1 MNDKLQQILAQ
12 PVVFDVTEAGLSAL
26 ESKYAIVPD
35 VRDKDGY
42 ELCRIG
48 IGELRGLRVGVD
60 KRRKELKADALEY
73 CNRVEST
80 AKGITARIVALEE
93 PMKTAKQIVDAEIE
107 AEKEAR
113 RNAELNRINA
123 IRAAIE
129 GIKRMAVMFPGDG
142 ADEVKAAYNALMAM
156 EVTESVFHELTEE
169 ATTAKTETMALLDA
183 MMERIAEQERIAEE
197 IRIENERVRLE
208 QAAEREK
215 QKADREKLAA
225 EKAAMDAELAAQRE
239 AIAAERAEIAQKQRE
254 IEQAQRIEQERIDAE
269 NRAIQASIEAA
280 EREARQA
287 IAERERLAQ
296 EAMDAEIAEQARAIA
311 EQQERARIEAD
322 ELRHAAAKIE
332 IIDALLKY
340 GCKSSNAETLADA
353 LTTGMV
359 PHMIYRI
366 STGEK

>member
-12 PVVFDVTEAGLSAL
+12 PVVFDVTEAGLTAL
-26 ESKYAIVPD
+26 ESKYATVPD

-60 KRRKELKADALEY
+60 KRRKELKADALDY

-80 AKGITARIVALEE
+80 AKQITARIVALEE
-93 PMKTAKQIVDAEIE
+93 PMKTAKQIVDAEVE

-113 RNAELNRINA
+113 RNAEINRING
-123 IRAAIE
+123 IRASIE
-129 GIKRMAVMFPGDG
+129 KIKRMAVMFPGDG
-142 ADEVKAAYNALMAM
+142 ADEVKAAYNSLLAL
-156 EVTESVFHELTEE
+156 EVTESVYMELTEE
-169 ATTAKTETMALLDA
+169 ATTAKAETMAHLDA

-215 QKADREKLAA
+215 QKAEREKLSA
-225 EKAAMDAELAAQRE
+225 EKAAMEAELNAQRE
-239 AIAAERAEIAQKQRE
+239 AIAAERAEMARQQRE
-254 IEQAQRIEQERIDAE
+254 IEQAQRQEQERIEAE
-269 NRAIQASIEAA
+269 NRARQEAIEDA
-280 EREARQA
+280 ELDAQREAMQA
-287 IAERERLAQ
+287 MCNEKPVGSPY
-296 EAMDAEIAEQARAIA
+296 AEIVAQAFEIV
-311 EQQERARIEAD
+311 QQSNEMKHLAAR
-322 ELRHAAAKIE
+322 IE

-359 PHMIYRI
+359 PHMIYQMEI
-366 STGEK
+366 A